1 MSFVQIGFLA
11 ALGGLAI
18 PIIIH
23 LVFRQRP
30 KRVELGTLRFLRI
43 VLEHNARRR
52 RVMRWLLLALRLACV
67 ALLAFLFARPYLL
80 EARQGGEKT
89 TVVVLIDQ
97 SATME
102 LKADGARAIERA
114 VASTKDLLASA
125 NDNSRFE
132 IAFFDHAVHP
142 LVEGAADEKKDARR
156 RDLSAD
162 ELASKLKAPAACYGA
177 TDYGGAMEW
186 ARDIL
191 AKAPPGPRRLHV
203 FTDFQRSGL
212 AWSEVDSLPENVA
225 TELHD
230 LGKAAVNNIA
240 ITEARPERS
249 WLRPEEQTSL
259 HVTIYN
265 GGPFPANELT
275 ITLKLTS
282 QSRKIELKEQAKLES
297 GALASIRF
305 DLPPLAE
312 GEWRGAV
319 SVESED
325 DLPLDNSRPIALL
338 ASRAYQVLLVDG
350 KQADSAVTAS
360 TYFLEAAL
368 RLAPPG
374 ELYPASPFE
383 PRRIGPAES
392 LPNLEKFD
400 AVVLSNV
407 GDLSKRDAQKI
418 SDLVKRGGG
427 LLVFCGENVTAEN
440 TKELEAA
447 GLMAGK
453 LEKIS
458 RVTDLP
464 WRLKS
469 WDSKHPIFAAFS
481 DPQLGDLQRLSF
493 SAHADIAPAKDGVV
507 LASFSDGKPAVV
519 EKKIGKGTAIWFTS
533 TCDREWSDAARS
545 RLYLP
550 LMYQFLGYQTGLTA
564 GGKMRQEILEGNV
577 SEKTPAEPGVHALDG
592 YTLVV
597 GESPRE
603 SETERCTSE
612 EFATRFGLKLA
623 DATAAVEGP
632 KEEQAAAGTELMDS
646 EIWPWLASLLLA
658 AVVIEGLVAN
668 RTAA

>member
-11 ALGGLAI
+11 ALGGLVI

-102 LKADGARAIERA
+102 LKTDGSRAIERA
-114 VASTKDLLASA
+114 VAATKELLAA
-125 NDNSRFE
+125 AKDNSRFE

-142 LVEGAADEKKDARR
+142 LVENAPGETKENRR
-156 RDLSAD
+156 KDLSSS
-162 ELASKLKAPAACYGA
+162 ELSAKLKAPIACYGA
-177 TDYGGAMEW
+177 TDYGGVMEW
-186 ARDIL
+186 ARDIV

-212 AWSEVDSLPENVA
+212 AWSEVDALPESVA

-249 WLRPEEQTSL
+249 WLRPEEQTSI

-265 GGPFPANELT
+265 GGPFAANDLS
-275 ITLKLTS
+275 IVLKLTS
-282 QSRKIELKEQAKLES
+282 QTRKIELREQAKLES
-297 GALASIRF
+297 GALASVRF

-312 GEWRGAV
+312 GEWKGTVTA
-319 SVESED
+319 ESED
-325 DLPLDNSRPIALL
+325 DLPLDNSRPVALL
-338 ASRAYQVLLVDG
+338 ASRPYQVLLVDG
-350 KQADSAVTAS
+350 KESDSAVTAS

-374 ELYPASPFE
+374 EFYSASPFE
-383 PRRIGPAES
+383 AQRIGPAES
-392 LPNLEKFD
+392 LPSLEKFD

-407 GDLSKRDAQKI
+407 GDLAKREAHKI
-418 SDLVKRGGG
+418 KDLVERGGG
-427 LLVFCGENVTAEN
+427 LLVFCGENVTVERI
-440 TKELEAA
+440 KELEAA
-447 GLMAGK
+447 GLVPGK

-464 WRLKS
+464 WRLRS
-469 WDSKHPIFAAFS
+469 WDSKHPIFSAFS

-493 SAHADIAPAKDGVV
+493 SAHADIVPAKETVV
-507 LASFSDGKPAVV
+507 LASFGDERPAVI
-519 EKKIGKGTAIWFTS
+519 EKKIGKGTVVWVTTS
-533 TCDREWSDAARS
+533 CDRDWSDWTRS

-550 LMYQFLGYQTGLTA
+550 LMYQFLGYQTGLSA
-564 GGKMRQEILEGNV
+564 GGKVRQEILEGNV
-577 SEKTPAEPGVHALDG
+577 SEKTPAEPGVHVLDG

-612 EFATRFGLKLA
+612 EFAARFGLKLA
-623 DATAAVEGP
+623 DASAVVEAP
-632 KEEQAAAGTELMDS
+632 QPEKVVAGTEMMDS
-646 EIWPWLASLLLA
+646 EIWPWLASLLLVA
-658 AVVIEGLVAN
+658 IVIEGLVAN
-668 RTAA
+668 RTSA